1 MTDQDQDLRDQFQRL
16 RAEDAAWTPSFERV
30 RSRQWPTRRRPWVPM
45 LALGAAVG
53 VVAAVLVVRSGTHR
67 VAAPITIA
75 VGDLRM
81 PTDFLLDVQS
91 VPSVGRSDDWFT
103 NLPGSKGNPL

>member
-1 MTDQDQDLRDQFQRL
+1 MTEADQDLKDQFHRL

-30 RSRQWPTRRRPWVPM
+30 RSRRPVRRRPLIPM
-45 LALGAAVG
+45 LALGAAAV
-53 VVAAVLVVRSGTHR
+53 VVALVLVTRHR
-67 VAAPITIA
+67 PSPVAGLFTIA

-91 VPSVGRSDDWFT
+91 VPSIARSDDWFP
-103 NLPGSKGNPL
+103 NLSGSKGNPL